1 MEHHGIYSPDS
12 FDDTRVKD
20 KIFLSAITLF
30 AEYGLNGA
38 RMEQIAEK
46 AGTTKRMVV
55 YHYKTKENLYLQVIE
70 YVYAAIRANEK
81 SLELAT
87 LPPVEALVKLV
98 ESNFDYHADHPDFIR
113 IICMENIQRGRFIQ
127 QSAWLREVNLS
138 ALTLLEDILRRGQ
151 QKQLFNQNVCARD
164 LHRLISSFSFHY
176 VANSYSFSMLFEAD
190 EDQQQQRQHYR
201 QMAVQVVLRYICP

>member
-70 YVYAAIRANEK
+70 YVYAVIRKNKK

-113 IICMENIQRGRFIQ
+113 IICMENMQRGRFIQ